1 MIPADFHASARGG
14 APRRAGFVPH
24 LLVAGIACA
33 FAVNGCSNGAT
44 QVAPPIA
51 LGMSDKLA
59 PFYMDENTT
68 LYEVQVAVPLPIR
81 KPTATDLA
89 ALTGKDPPYPR
100 PPFLLDSDE
109 QIEIHYTLTNLDT
122 QSHVVELLIDPW
134 NEFVRY
140 RPGITVISDEE
151 TLPNLSGIDE
161 YFVVAGMSRTTG
173 TITQD
178 DTNDLAVKLAT
189 VENIMA
195 QPGANMSGVMTD
207 GPESTDMSG
216 TTQLINHVFNIQNR
230 TNTGDPLFTKYIPPV
245 IAGLTGWDLGLRTS
259 EPANFAVEISIDLT
273 DLNGNRIV
281 QPGDTTTT
289 LSMPSTIITPPGAV
303 Q

>member
-1 MIPADFHASARGG
+1 MIPADFHASARGV

-24 LLVAGIACA
+24 LLLACVVCA
-33 FAVNGCSNGAT
+33 LSVNGCSNAAT
-44 QVAPPIA
+44 QTAAPVV
-51 LGMSDKLA
+51 LGMSDKLT

-68 LYEVQVAVPLPIR
+68 LYEVQVPVPLPIR

-100 PPFLLDSDE
+100 PPYLLDSDE
-109 QIEIHYTLTNLDT
+109 QIEIHYTITNLDAG
-122 QSHVVELLIDPW
+122 SHVVELLIDPW

-140 RPGITVISDEE
+140 RPGITVVSDDE

-161 YFVVAGMSRTTG
+161 YFVVNGMSRLTG

-195 QPGANMSGVMTD
+195 QPGADMSGIVTD
-207 GPESTDMSG
+207 GAESTDMSD

-230 TNTGDPLFTKYIPPV
+230 TNTGDPLFTKYIPSV
-245 IAGLTGWDLGLRTS
+245 IAGLTGWDLGLRTG
-259 EPANFAVEISIDLT
+259 EPANIAIEISMDLT

-281 QPGDTTTT
+281 QPGQTTAT
-289 LSMPSTIITPPGAV
+289 LAMPTTIITPPGAV

>member
-1 MIPADFHASARGG
+1 MTSADFHASARSR
-14 APRRAGFVPH
+14 APRRAGWVPH
-24 LLVAGIACA
+24 LLMAGIACG
-33 FAVNGCSNGAT
+33 VSMNGCSNGAS
-44 QVAPPIA
+44 QVAQPIA
-51 LGMSDKLA
+51 LGMTNTLT

-68 LYEVQVAVPLPIR
+68 LYEVQVPVPLPIR
-81 KPTATDLA
+81 KPTAAELA

-122 QSHVVELLIDPW
+122 ASHVVELLIDPW

-140 RPGITVISDEE
+140 RPGITVVSDDE

-161 YFVVAGMSRTTG
+161 YFVVAGLSRTTG
-173 TITQD
+173 TITPD

-189 VENIMA
+189 VENVMA
-195 QPGANMSGVMTD
+195 QPGA
-207 GPESTDMSG
+207 DMSG
-216 TTQLINHVFNIQNR
+216 ITTDGAESYDMSSTTELINHIFNIQNR
-230 TNTGDPLFTKYIPPV
+230 TNTGDPLITPYIPSV

-259 EPANFAVEISIDLT
+259 EPANVAVEITVDLT

-281 QPGDTTTT
+281 PVGETEAT
-289 LSMPSTIITPPGAV
+289 LAMPTTIITPPDARE
-303 Q
+303 